1 MWRMGYKTPKEIMK
15 KTIKLVAAVAIA
27 LGMSSCAAV
36 GTVGAIYTGTTQPH
50 SVTSNALGTKVGV
63 AKCTGIL
70 GIVAVGDG
78 GVNKA
83 AKMAGIT
90 KVSHVDVKTVSVLGI
105 FTTQKYFVYGE

>member
-1 MWRMGYKTPKEIMK
+1 MCRWDITDRKNMK
-15 KTIKLVAAVAIA
+15 KTMILVASVVMA
-27 LGMSSCAAV
+27 LTMTSCAAV
-36 GTVGAIYTGTTQPH
+36 GTVGALYTGTTHPH
-50 SVTSNALGTKVGV
+50 AVTSNNLGSKVGV

-70 GIVAVGDG
+70 GIIAVGDA

-90 KVSHVDVKTVSVLGI
+90 KVSHVDVKTTSILGI